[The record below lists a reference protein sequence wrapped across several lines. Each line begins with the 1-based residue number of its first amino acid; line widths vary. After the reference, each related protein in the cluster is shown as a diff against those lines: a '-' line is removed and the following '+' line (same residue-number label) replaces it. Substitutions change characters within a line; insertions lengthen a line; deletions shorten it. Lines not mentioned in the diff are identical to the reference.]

1 MNTAEFQKI
10 MNGFDIWLCVIPMIL
25 IVVLQSVFFMRAAV
39 KESKVLGITPEAR
52 KAAIRSACI
61 TAVGPSLSPVITLLS
76 LVAVVGAPTTWMRL
90 CDVGAARTELGVIAL
105 TSGMLGVETGT
116 EAFGMQAWTYGLWG
130 MALNNFGWLF
140 VVFILGHRMS
150 GVVEKMNS
158 KYDPAWIKKLMAGA
172 TVGLFGY
179 LLANQI
185 KSLDAPKLL
194 PAIVAA
200 VVMIVLGTVFK
211 KNKRLQELSLGI
223 AMLAGMF
230 VTQAVM
236 GA

>member
-1 MNTAEFQKI
+1 MKTAEFQKI
-10 MNGFDIWLCVIPMIL
+10 MNGGDIWLCVIIMIS

-39 KESKVLGITPEAR
+39 KESKAIGITPEAR

-61 TAVGPSLSPVITLLS
+61 TAIGPSLSPVITLLS

-90 CDVGAARTELGVIAL
+90 CDVGAARTELGVISL
-105 TSGMLGVETGT
+105 TSGMLGVEAGT

-172 TVGLFGY
+172 TVGLFAY
-179 LLANQI
+179 LLGNQI
-185 KSLDAPKLL
+185 QTLATPKLM
-194 PAIVAA
+194 PAAIAA
-200 VVMIVLGTVFK
+200 VVMIVLGTALK
-211 KNKRLQELSLGI
+211 KYQRLQELSLGI
-223 AMLAGMF
+223 AMLIGMF
-230 VTQAVM
+230 VTQAVL

>member
-1 MNTAEFQKI
+1 MNFQAI
-10 MNGFDIWLCVIPMIL
+10 INSPGIWVVSAFLVIISVSQA
-25 IVVLQSVFFMRAAV
+25 VVFMRAAL
-39 KESKVLGITPEAR
+39 KEATECGINKEKKA
-52 KAAIRSACI
+52 AAIRSACI
-61 TAVGPSLSPVITLLS
+61 TAIGPSLSPVITLLS

-90 CDVGAARTELGVIAL
+90 CDVGAARTELGVISL
-105 TSGMLGVETGT
+105 TSGMLGVEAGT

-172 TVGLFGY
+172 TVGLFAY
-179 LLANQI
+179 LLGNQI
-185 KSLDAPKLL
+185 QTLATPKLM
-194 PAIVAA
+194 PAAIAA
-200 VVMIVLGTVFK
+200 VVMIVLGTALK
-211 KNKRLQELSLGI
+211 KYQRLQELSLGI
-223 AMLAGMF
+223 AMLIGMF
-230 VTQAVM
+230 VTQAVL